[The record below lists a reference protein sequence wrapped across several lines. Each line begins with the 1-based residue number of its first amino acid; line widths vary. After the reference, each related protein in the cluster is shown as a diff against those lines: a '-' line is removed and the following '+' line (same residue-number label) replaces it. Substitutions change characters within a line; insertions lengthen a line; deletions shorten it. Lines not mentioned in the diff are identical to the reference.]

1 MSSGEANHNQE
12 FPVPV
17 DSQVSVA
24 GATEANGTPA
34 GVNGVVKK
42 RATVVIEPEAN
53 GNDTDEVSE
62 QEEDEKD
69 GDEADLLEDY
79 PDDTE
84 VCGRPTIIQSM
95 KCTDSKSLFL
105 FG

>member
-17 DSQVSVA
+17 ESVA
-24 GATEANGTPA
+24 GASEANGTPA

-42 RATVVIEPEAN
+42 RATVVVEPEAN

-62 QEEDEKD
+62 QEEDEND

-84 VCGRPTIIQSM
+84 VCGHPTILHLMM
-95 KCTDSKSLFL
+95 KRTDFKTFL
-105 FG
+105 LYG